1 MGNKR
6 FNPGYSALERFGQDL
21 TLSAKNDKLDPV
33 IGRDDQKKELMEVLC
48 RRRKNNAVLL
58 GEPGVGK
65 TAVAEGLA
73 QKIADGE
80 VPVRLM
86 FKRIIS
92 LDLTLMIAGTR
103 YRGEFESRLRRVI
116 DEAKANPNIILLIDE
131 MHTLIGAGSAEG
143 AMDAANILKPP
154 LARGELQCIGA
165 TTQDEYKRYV
175 EKDAALQRRFQ
186 PISVPEPTIDESIEI
201 LSGLRKSYELYHTV
215 EYTQGAIEAAAKYS
229 DQFLPDRFL
238 PDKAIDLVDQAGAR
252 ANLDFGAY
260 NEEARHIEFERDAIR
275 YLYHLKNDA
284 LRLGQI
290 SAIEPLHELEDA
302 WRAQL
307 LRLIHFNAELL
318 KKREQDE
325 NDTKTKNQTQSENQL
340 QEQKKKKKKQQAEK
354 TKKKLK
360 AESKNETD
368 QQETNIEEKNNGSKE
383 TNPNL
388 VIKIVRDIVFRDE
401 KLEDY
406 YDHYHNYLLSPRRK
420 PLIPRDFPTPVSL
433 FKALDPDFEKNI
445 SDETNFILTGG
456 DFQKADAEL
465 RSEHIDPDEIIKRV
479 RERYSFL
486 DKRNLEIRE
495 RGQIK
500 DNEDMDEIMEH
511 DETEAEQIK
520 KLNERLQ
527 EFLQD
532 KQAESESKEPY
543 NPKLTPLLNREV
555 LEFIN
560 SNSTFKTPKYI
571 FERICNELGNPE
583 IVEEM
588 RNPSEYDTPDVK
600 EAIKQGERPGKPKVT
615 KNCIGELIA
624 SQTGIPITDITQDES
639 LKLQN
644 LENTLHERV
653 IGQHEAVVAISSAV
667 RRARVGV
674 RNPNRPIA
682 SFMFCGPT
690 GVGKTE
696 LTKTLA
702 AQMFG
707 SDDAVIRLDMSEYM
721 ERHTVAQLLGA
732 PPGYIGYTEGGQL
745 TEKVR
750 RKPYSVV
757 LFDEIEKAHPDI
769 LDILLQLLDDG
780 RLTDSQ
786 GE

>member
-33 IGRDDQKKELMEVLC
+33 IGREDQKKELMEVLC

-86 FKRIIS
+86 FKRVIS

-186 PISVPEPTIDESIEI
+186 PITVPEPTIDESIEI

-252 ANLDFGAY
+252 ANLNFGAY

-307 LRLIHFNAELL
+307 LRLIHFNAEVI
-318 KKREQDE
+318 KKREQKQNETTDNEE
-325 NDTKTKNQTQSENQL
+325 NQIEETQSTEPEPKRQK
-340 QEQKKKKKKQQAEK
+340 EKTEKKKKKIKKKKKK
-354 TKKKLK
+354 
-360 AESKNETD
+360 N
-368 QQETNIEEKNNGSKE
+368 
-383 TNPNL
+383 
-388 VIKIVRDIVFRDE
+388 
-401 KLEDY
+401 
-406 YDHYHNYLLSPRRK
+406 
-420 PLIPRDFPTPVSL
+420 
-433 FKALDPDFEKNI
+433 
-445 SDETNFILTGG
+445 
-456 DFQKADAEL
+456 
-465 RSEHIDPDEIIKRV
+465 
-479 RERYSFL
+479 
-486 DKRNLEIRE
+486 
-495 RGQIK
+495 
-500 DNEDMDEIMEH
+500 
-511 DETEAEQIK
+511 
-520 KLNERLQ
+520 
-527 EFLQD
+527 
-532 KQAESESKEPY
+532 
-543 NPKLTPLLNREV
+543 
-555 LEFIN
+555 
-560 SNSTFKTPKYI
+560 
-571 FERICNELGNPE
+571 
-583 IVEEM
+583 
-588 RNPSEYDTPDVK
+588 
-600 EAIKQGERPGKPKVT
+600 
-615 KNCIGELIA
+615 
-624 SQTGIPITDITQDES
+624 
-639 LKLQN
+639 
-644 LENTLHERV
+644 
-653 IGQHEAVVAISSAV
+653 
-667 RRARVGV
+667 
-674 RNPNRPIA
+674 
-682 SFMFCGPT
+682 
-690 GVGKTE
+690 
-696 LTKTLA
+696 
-702 AQMFG
+702 
-707 SDDAVIRLDMSEYM
+707 
-721 ERHTVAQLLGA
+721 
-732 PPGYIGYTEGGQL
+732 
-745 TEKVR
+745 
-750 RKPYSVV
+750 
-757 LFDEIEKAHPDI
+757 
-769 LDILLQLLDDG
+769 
-780 RLTDSQ
+780 
-786 GE
+786 